1 LEKEEERGSVCLLY
15 HGYKK
20 DRSMGSFYRREFD
33 RDILKHVKKKKKR
46 IGIMIFYLFSMVLDF
61 LN

>member
-1 LEKEEERGSVCLLY
+1 VFGLLY

-33 RDILKHVKKKKKR
+33 RDGFILKYVKKKKR

>member
-33 RDILKHVKKKKKR
+33 RDILKHVKKKKG
-46 IGIMIFYLFSMVLDF
+46 IGIMIFLFI
-61 LN
+61 

>member
-33 RDILKHVKKKKKR
+33 RDGFILKHVKKKKR
-46 IGIMIFYLFSMVLDF
+46 IGIMIF
-61 LN
+61 